1 MAQPEPRQPPVPGP
15 LDTPHKLQAYL
26 NSCPP
31 GLTEQLDLRR
41 CHIASLNGVQFPI
54 GVRTELLLSDNQIT
68 TMVGVIFP
76 PGLEAL
82 ELDNNKITSLQG
94 VQFPPGLD
102 YLELSIN
109 KITSLQGVQ
118 FPTSLT
124 SLFLN
129 NNQIASLQ
137 GVQFPPGLTELSLSQ
152 NKITSLAGVQFPA
165 TIKDSLS
172 LGYNQITSLKGVQ
185 FPLVLSLWLNNN
197 QITSLSGVQ
206 FPSVLLELDL
216 RDNAITSLCQLQL
229 PHGSTIDLKGNPVRS
244 LHGIINPDEY
254 LMDYLKHHFPSEY
267 FHEFYYQR
275 KDGKMAEQSALKA
288 ARQSQK
294 AELKEMTDLSQQSMR
309 NQLSAVTSFLREGM
323 KARAEQH
330 AEQLLKD
337 RHEKPT
343 TYEQSLFY
351 AKLNEKMYPVPMIEE
366 MSMQDVLNYLNDNYY
381 ISVLHNCGGMHLHT
395 PGAGKL
401 ESGRTL
407 KEYGVVSD
415 DVLDIICGTQ
425 KGGFKHSRSKK
436 RRPKKH
442 SQKRRNKSKK
452 N

>member
-15 LDTPHKLQAYL
+15 LDTPQKLQAYL

-68 TMVGVIFP
+68 TMAGVIFP

-82 ELDNNKITSLQG
+82 ELDNNKITSL
-94 VQFPPGLD
+94 
-102 YLELSIN
+102 E
-109 KITSLQGVQ
+109 GVQ

-124 SLFLN
+124 SLYLN
-129 NNQIASLQ
+129 NNQIASLQGVQFPPGLDDLELSSNKITSLQ

-185 FPLVLSLWLNNN
+185 FPSVLSLWLNNN

-206 FPSVLLELDL
+206 FPPGLLELDL
-216 RDNAITSLCQLQL
+216 SNNAITSLYQLQL

-244 LHGIINPDEY
+244 LYGIINPDEY

-267 FHEFYYQR
+267 FREFYYQR
-275 KDGKMAEQSALKA
+275 KDAKMAEQSALKT

-294 AELKEMTDLSQQSMR
+294 AELKELSQQSMR

-330 AEQLLKD
+330 ANQLLKD

-381 ISVLHNCGGMHLHT
+381 ISVLHNCGGMHLHKN
-395 PGAGKL
+395 GVGQL
-401 ESGRTL
+401 ESTRTL
-407 KEYGVVSD
+407 AGYHVASDEVLNVV
-415 DVLDIICGTQ
+415 CGSSSH
-425 KGGFKHSRSKK
+425 KGGFSHSRSKK
-436 RRPKKH
+436 RRPKKR
-442 SQKRRNKSKK
+442 SQTRRNKSKK